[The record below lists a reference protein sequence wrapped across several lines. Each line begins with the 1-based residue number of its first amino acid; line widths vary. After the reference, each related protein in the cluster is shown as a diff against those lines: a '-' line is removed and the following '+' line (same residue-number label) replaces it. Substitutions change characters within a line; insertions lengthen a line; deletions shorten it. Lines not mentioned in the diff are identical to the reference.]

1 MLIRH
6 ALWDMNHLSKLSVF
20 CSVCD
25 EKEFLTSSLFLWCNP
40 NIALIEQIE
49 TNCCLIEIHV
59 VTRALTVGTCS
70 NIQYDLVYYMVD
82 FVD

>member
-1 MLIRH
+1 MKKCCSLSLGVPDFILI
-6 ALWDMNHLSKLSVF
+6 SV
-20 CSVCD
+20 VQ
-25 EKEFLTSSLFLWCNP
+25 P

-49 TNCCLIEIHV
+49 TNCLIEI

-82 FVD
+82 FID